1 MTIRYPKTV
10 TFQSVHEGW
19 HNAGRDELADNFA
32 VFHASLFKL
41 KDGLSRD
48 RVPFH
53 AVTSVNSTTFLLPS
67 LNRVSCTIMSIAEA
81 ACSRNA
87 LSGKLI
93 PAISIIVSK
102 RDRASRAL
110 FAWIVLIEPS

>member
-53 AVTSVNSTTFLLPS
+53 AGNF
-67 LNRVSCTIMSIAEA
+67 
-81 ACSRNA
+81 
-87 LSGKLI
+87 GKLDHL
-93 PAISIIVSK
+93 S
-102 RDRASRAL
+102 AS
-110 FAWIVLIEPS
+110 VT